1 MVILVLSESGSGSG
15 RVLPK
20 LVPALSFI
28 LKTQTR
34 PYYLSGWIGLGT
46 RGLGNNCHPYSPRG
60 IIHTANAT
68 NQQIY

>member
-1 MVILVLSESGSGSG
+1 MVILVLSESSLGPGLG

-20 LVPALSFI
+20 PVPALGFI

-46 RGLGNNCHPYSPRG
+46 VGRVTIAIPTPYER
-60 IIHTANAT
+60 
-68 NQQIY
+68 